1 MNILTYLTT
10 ATALITLPLYVE
22 ATPRHD
28 ELLCEEVAEVVLEAV
43 FLDYLTQE
51 AADHVIDGCYNRF
64 LPNTI

>member
-1 MNILTYLTT
+1 MAKYTLILLLS
-10 ATALITLPLYVE
+10 AILLPLNVQ

-43 FLDYLTQE
+43 FLGYLTQE
-51 AADHVIDGCYNRF
+51 AADHVIDGCYYRF

>member
-1 MNILTYLTT
+1 MNILTYLTI
-10 ATALITLPLYVE
+10 ATSLITLPLCAE